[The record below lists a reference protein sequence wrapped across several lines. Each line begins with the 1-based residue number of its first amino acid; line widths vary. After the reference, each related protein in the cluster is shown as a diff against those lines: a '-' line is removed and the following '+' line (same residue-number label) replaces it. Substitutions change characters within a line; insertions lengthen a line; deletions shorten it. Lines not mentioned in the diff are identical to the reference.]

1 MPEDLSTV
9 LRQRPRAV
17 VDVSATFTLTI
28 VEGRD
33 AGLSFSLDGARPLRA
48 YVGTSPAC
56 DLRLEDR
63 HVSRRHVG
71 LDVRRDRLRVNDLHS
86 TNGTLVDGLE
96 IAEAFLRGGEH
107 LTLGETVLR
116 VELAAPEAQHPIS
129 PASRF
134 GRVLG
139 ESVVMRRLYPWCER
153 LATSDVPVVIEGETG
168 TGKELLAESIHEA
181 SARSEKPFV
190 VFDCTTIPNE
200 LVEATLFGAEAGA
213 LGPGSAPRA
222 GVFEQASGGTL
233 LIDEIAELDPRVQP
247 KLLRAIERRE
257 IRRVGAERAIRVD
270 VRILAATRR
279 DLELEVQAGRLR
291 DDLFFR
297 LAVARIELPPL
308 RERIGDAAVLA
319 DHFWRKLSGNQA
331 PLPDDLRAQ
340 CAAYPWPGNVR
351 ELENLIARRG
361 ALGDLPPAPPRFAS
375 GSAAPPSKGV
385 VGDSFIDRVLALD
398 LPLTEARTR
407 VVDHFEGRYVEQV
420 LAAHGGNIARA
431 AAASGIA
438 RRYFQILRARHVK

>member
-1 MPEDLSTV
+1 MPEDPSTV
-9 LRQRPRAV
+9 LRERPRTV

-28 VEGRD
+28 VEGRN
-33 AGLSFSLDGARPLRA
+33 AGLSLSLDGARPSRA

-63 HVSRRHVG
+63 HVSRRHAA
-71 LDVRRDRLRVNDLHS
+71 LDVRRDRLRVNDLQS
-86 TNGTLVDGLE
+86 TNGTIVDGIE
-96 IAEAFLRGGEH
+96 IAEAFLKGGEH

-116 VELAAPEAQHPIS
+116 VELAAAEAQHPIS
-129 PASRF
+129 PASSF

-139 ESVVMRRLYPWCER
+139 ESVAMRRLYPLCER

-168 TGKELLAESIHEA
+168 AGKELLAESIHET
-181 SARSEKPFV
+181 SARSEGQFV

-213 LGPGSAPRA
+213 LSPGSTPRV

-233 LIDEIAELDPRVQP
+233 LIDEIGELDARVQP
-247 KLLRAIERRE
+247 KLLRAIERGE
-257 IRRVGAERAIRVD
+257 IRRVGAERSIQVD

-308 RERIGDAAVLA
+308 RERIGDAVLLA
-319 DHFWRKLSGNQA
+319 EHFWRKLAGNEA
-331 PLPDDLRAQ
+331 PLPGDLRAQ
-340 CAAYPWPGNVR
+340 CAAYSWPGNVR
-351 ELENLIARRG
+351 ELENLIARRA
-361 ALGDLPPAPPRFAS
+361 ALGDLPPVPPRFS
-375 GSAAPPSKGV
+375 PGSPAPAGGV
-385 VGDSFIDRVLALD
+385 AGDSFIDRVLTLD
-398 LPLTEARTR
+398 LPLPEARAR
-407 VVDHFEGRYVEQV
+407 VVDHFERRYVEQV
-420 LAAHGGNIARA
+420 LAAHGGNVARA

-438 RRYFQILRARHVK
+438 RRYFQILRARHGK

>member
-9 LRQRPRAV
+9 LRQRPRTV
-17 VDVSATFTLTI
+17 VAVSATFTLTI

-33 AGLSFSLDGARPLRA
+33 VGLSFSLDGARPSRA

-63 HVSRRHVG
+63 HVSRRHAA

-86 TNGTLVDGLE
+86 TNGTLVDGVE

-129 PASRF
+129 PASSF
-134 GRVLG
+134 GRVQG
-139 ESVVMRRLYPWCER
+139 ESIAMRRLYPWCER

-168 TGKELLAESIHEA
+168 TGKELLAESIHET
-181 SARSEKPFV
+181 SARAEGPFV
-190 VFDCTTIPNE
+190 VFDCTTVPNE
-200 LVEATLFGAEAGA
+200 LVEATLLGAEAGA
-213 LGPGSAPRA
+213 LSPGSAPRT

-233 LIDEIAELDPRVQP
+233 LIDEIAELDGRVQP
-247 KLLRAIERRE
+247 KLLRAIERGE

-270 VRILAATRR
+270 VRVLATTRR
-279 DLELEVQAGRLR
+279 DLEGEVQAGRLR

-308 RERIGDAAVLA
+308 RERAGDAALLA
-319 DHFWRKLSGNQA
+319 EHFWRELAGDEV
-331 PLPDDLRAQ
+331 PLPDDLRSQ
-340 CAAYPWPGNVR
+340 CAAYSWPGNVR
-351 ELENLIARRG
+351 ELENMIARRA
-361 ALGDLPPAPPRFAS
+361 ALGDLPPVPPRFSS
-375 GSAAPPSKGV
+375 GSPAPVGAV
-385 VGDSFIDRVLALD
+385 VGDSFIDRVLGLD
-398 LPLTEARTR
+398 LPLPEARAR
-407 VVDHFEGRYVEQV
+407 VVDHFERRYVERV
-420 LAAHGGNIARA
+420 LAAYGGNVAQA

-438 RRYFQILRARHVK
+438 RRYFQILRARRVK